1 VVATHETVQGMTWKQ
16 ARAEAVDLMAEL
28 PPLPRPWRIEDLCAS
43 LAERRGRPLLL
54 LELDL
59 AALPFGLWY
68 FDGER
73 DHIISR
79 AGTTGYHRDH
89 IILHEICHMLAGH
102 NTGQAPSGG
111 AGVASAVIEAAL
123 ADPHT
128 NAHEELAEAFATVVL
143 KQARKRPPGG
153 DFEQRASA
161 VFGAA

>member
-1 VVATHETVQGMTWKQ
+1 MTWKQ
-16 ARAEAVDLMAEL
+16 ARTEATTLMTGL
-28 PPLPRPWRIEDLCAS
+28 PPLPRPWRIEDLCAA

-54 LELDL
+54 HELDL

-73 DHIISR
+73 DHVISR

-89 IILHEICHMLAGH
+89 IVLHEICHMLAGH
-102 NTGQAPSGG
+102 NTGPATADGDDM
-111 AGVASAVIEAAL
+111 AARVIAAAVAS
-123 ADPHT
+123 PHT
-128 NAHEELAEAFATVVL
+128 NAQEELAEAFATMVL

-153 DFEQRASA
+153 EFEQRASA

>member
-1 VVATHETVQGMTWKQ
+1 MTWKQ
-16 ARAEAVDLMAEL
+16 ARAEAVGLMAEL
-28 PPLPRPWRIEDLCAS
+28 PPLPRPWRIEDLCTS

-102 NTGQAPSGG
+102 NTAQA
-111 AGVASAVIEAAL
+111 ASAGGGMASTVIEAAL
-123 ADPHT
+123 ANPHT

-161 VFGAA
+161 VFGAT

>member
-1 VVATHETVQGMTWKQ
+1 MILETVQAMTWKQ
-16 ARAEAVDLMAEL
+16 ARTEATVLVAEL
-28 PPLPRPWRIEDLCAS
+28 PPLPRPWRIEELCAA
-43 LAERRGRPLLL
+43 LARRRGRPLLL
-54 LELDL
+54 HELDL

-89 IILHEICHMLAGH
+89 IILHELCHMLAGH
-102 NTGQAPSGG
+102 NTAPGPA
-111 AGVASAVIEAAL
+111 AGDGLAAQVIAAAVTN
-123 ADPHT
+123 PHT
-128 NAHEELAEAFATVVL
+128 NAQEELAEAFATIVL